1 MKHLLLIIALKT
13 IAIDNLWGQDPVF
26 SQFYTSS
33 LYLNP
38 ALSGLEKDVVLGF
51 NYRSQWAGVGLPFKT
66 FQFSVI
72 HPILQHGVKA
82 KHLGGFGAT
91 LFTDEAGPNRE
102 VLSQG
107 LSVASSYNFHLDR
120 KGNHLIA
127 AALQFGVVQRRINL
141 DALQWSSQYST
152 ITGYDPS
159 MPGETLGSDRITR
172 PVIHAGAIWRKVI
185 DDHFQPTKM
194 FYQGFAVTNINRP
207 KGFFANEREAPAIL
221 YKIHG
226 GYVCTLNNGFEI
238 SPNYLLQF
246 QNKSQINVGAYGA
259 YTLRAVTAKSMKD
272 LKLSAGLWYRIK
284 DSYILTTGI
293 STASWNAGFSY
304 DANRSSLERNFH
316 GANSYEF
323 SFAYRIQIVKEHKRF
338 ATPLL

>member
-1 MKHLLLIIALKT
+1 MKPFLLIIALNL
-13 IAIDNLWGQDPVF
+13 IAIETLWGQDPVF
-26 SQFYTSS
+26 SQFYSSS

-66 FQFSVI
+66 FQFSAI
-72 HPILQHGVKA
+72 HPILQQGVKT

-107 LSVASSYNFHLDR
+107 LSIASSYNFHFDR
-120 KGNHLIA
+120 TGNHLLA
-127 AALQFGVVQRRINL
+127 AALQFGVIQRRINF

-152 ITGYDPS
+152 IMGYDPS

-172 PVIHAGAIWRKVI
+172 PVIHAGAIWRRVI
-185 DDHFQPTKM
+185 DSHFQPMKI
-194 FYQGFAVTNINRP
+194 FYQGFAVSNINRP
-207 KGFFANEREAPAIL
+207 KGFFINEREASVML
-221 YKIHG
+221 VKIHG
-226 GYVCTLNNGFEI
+226 GYVHSFNNGFEI
-238 SPNYLLQF
+238 SPNYLLQI
-246 QNKSQINVGAYGA
+246 QNGSQINVGGYGA
-259 YTLRAVTAKSMKD
+259 YALPAVTSKSMKD
-272 LKLSAGLWYRIK
+272 LKLSAGFWYRVK
-284 DSYILTTGI
+284 DSFILTTGI
-293 STASWNAGFSY
+293 STASWTAGFSY
-304 DANRSSLERNFH
+304 DANTSSLERNFQ

-323 SFAYRIQIVKEHKRF
+323 SFAYRIQIIKEYKRF

>member
-1 MKHLLLIIALKT
+1 MKPFLLFIALNLA
-13 IAIDNLWGQDPVF
+13 AIETLLGQDPVF
-26 SQFYTSS
+26 SQFYSSS

-66 FQFSVI
+66 FQFSAI
-72 HPILQHGVKA
+72 HPILQHGVKT

-107 LSVASSYNFHLDR
+107 LSIASSYNFHLDR
-120 KGNHLIA
+120 TGNHLIA
-127 AALQFGVVQRRINL
+127 AALQFGVIQKRINL

-152 ITGYDPS
+152 IMGYDPAL
-159 MPGETLGSDRITR
+159 PGETLGSDRTTR
-172 PVIHAGAIWRKVI
+172 PVIHAGAIWRRVI
-185 DDHFQPTKM
+185 DDHFRPVKM
-194 FYQGFAVTNINRP
+194 FYQGFAVSNINRP
-207 KGFFANEREAPAIL
+207 KGFFINEREPSAML

-226 GYVCTLNNGFEI
+226 WYVHTFSNGFEI
-238 SPNYLLQF
+238 SPNYLLQI
-246 QNKSQINVGAYGA
+246 QDESQINVGGYGA
-259 YTLRAVTAKSMKD
+259 YTLPVVTSKSMKD
-272 LKLSAGLWYRIK
+272 LKLSAGFWYRIK
-284 DSYILTTGI
+284 DSIILTTGI

-304 DANRSSLERNFH
+304 DANTSSLERNFQ

-323 SFAYRIQIVKEHKRF
+323 SFAYRIQIMKEYKRF